1 MMILDS
7 AEALFSWHQNRQGTW
22 AFVPTM
28 GNLHEGHLNLVRE
41 AKKYA
46 EKVVVS
52 IYVNPTQFGQ
62 NEDFGAYPRTI
73 DADKALLNE
82 VGADALFLPTEKL
95 IYPFG
100 TDEALSYT
108 LPEKYTKILC
118 GISRPTHF
126 QGVINVVSRLFAL
139 IRPDYAI
146 FGAKDYQQQ
155 WLIKRFVADFHLP
168 IQVIT
173 VPTVRAD
180 DGLALSSRNG
190 YLSSEER
197 QIAPKIYQSLNRV
210 REALLAN
217 QNIISQEIKY
227 LNDLGIQVEY
237 YELRHNDDLSL
248 THQAENAVLF
258 FAGKLG
264 KTRLIDNLL
273 ITY

>member
-7 AEALFSWHQNRQGTW
+7 AEALFSWHQNRKGTW

-100 TDEALSYT
+100 TAEALSYA
-108 LPEKYTKILC
+108 LPQQYTNILC
-118 GISRPTHF
+118 GVSRPTHF
-126 QGVINVVSRLFAL
+126 QGVMNVVSRLFNL
-139 IRPDYAI
+139 IRPHFAL

-264 KTRLIDNLL
+264 KTRLIDNLP
-273 ITY
+273 II